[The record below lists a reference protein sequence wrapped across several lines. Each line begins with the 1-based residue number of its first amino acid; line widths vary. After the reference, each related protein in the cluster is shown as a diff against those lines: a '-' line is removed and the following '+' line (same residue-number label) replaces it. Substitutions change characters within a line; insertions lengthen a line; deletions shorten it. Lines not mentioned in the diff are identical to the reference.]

1 MGGLVKTV
9 IKTQNGELLSTVINT
24 DGINT
29 LMWHRAFRA
38 KDVEAIKPI
47 LNFLDKDR
55 DDGSFAPYEYGIIYI
70 DWVADKIISCQTY
83 TCLLNAYCSLI
94 KSELEGLYLYPEPSD
109 PAWPKFPEDLKNVP
123 LFREMLKDGIV
134 TGLVCNIASGRQVWE
149 YGDKLEM
156 KGTLEELLADAQAL
170 GDSDAGTEKVNPIAF
185 RYQLPFEVIDVDAGD
200 MTLCQQIADISGHVF
215 CSHDRYLFDK
225 FHQANNDF

>member
-9 IKTQNGELLSTVINT
+9 IKTQHGELLSAVINT

-38 KDVEAIKPI
+38 KDVETIKPV

-70 DWVADKIISCQTY
+70 DWVADKIISCQSY
-83 TCLLNAYCSLI
+83 TNLTNAYCSLI
-94 KSELEGLYLYPEPSD
+94 NSELEGLYVYPDASD

-123 LFREMLKDGIV
+123 LFREMLKDGVV
-134 TGLVCNIASGRQVWE
+134 TGLVCNTASGRQVWE
-149 YGDKLEM
+149 YGDKLEI

-170 GDSDAGTEKVNPIAF
+170 GDSDTGTENVNPIAF
-185 RYQLPFEVIDVDAGD
+185 RYKLPFEVIEVNEGDV
-200 MTLCQQIADISGHVF
+200 TLFQQIADISGHDF

-225 FHQANNDF
+225 FHQANNDC